1 MYYDKILLDKIFN
14 KTGIYITNKNECKLL
29 SQIIA
34 NEKIGYLSEST
45 LYRFF
50 LYPNGNHKPYKN
62 TLNILAQFCGYASW
76 DNFVIYCDS
85 VYLFTDAN
93 FLNKTFDTIISGF
106 VNQEKFSS
114 LIDVFESVSD
124 ENYKTKEYV
133 GLRTFISFQKTTSFS
148 TFVKKYGQH
157 DFVRNILFE
166 ALYDPFH
173 RIQGYTDS
181 IQNYLESTHPSDTN
195 YLQDYIFANAVLF
208 RYFYFNDILKA
219 KEIGKK
225 LYDFPISSNELDTIY
240 IFPKARYVAYKMWYL
255 HLNEAKKNTLI
266 DYLDEVYYFIENE
279 FNKSNLIIE
288 INIIFETFIEVV
300 QQLNLVQLEQKI
312 NVLYEMKIKSLNINN
327 LVLVRTLH
335 SNGLLN
341 ILN

>member
-76 DNFVIYCDS
+76 DNFVNYCDS
-85 VYLFTDAN
+85 VHLFTDAN
-93 FLNKTFDTIISGF
+93 FLNKTFDTIITDF
-106 VNQEKFSS
+106 INQEKFNS
-114 LIDVFESVSD
+114 LIDVFDSVSN

-148 TFVKKYGQH
+148 NFVKKYGQH
-157 DFVRNILFE
+157 DFVRNILLE

-181 IQNYLESTHPSDTN
+181 FQYYLKLTNPNDTN

-219 KEIGKK
+219 KEIGK
-225 LYDFPISSNELDTIY
+225 
-240 IFPKARYVAYKMWYL
+240 
-255 HLNEAKKNTLI
+255 
-266 DYLDEVYYFIENE
+266 
-279 FNKSNLIIE
+279 
-288 INIIFETFIEVV
+288 
-300 QQLNLVQLEQKI
+300 
-312 NVLYEMKIKSLNINN
+312 
-327 LVLVRTLH
+327 
-335 SNGLLN
+335 
-341 ILN
+341 

>member
-148 TFVKKYGQH
+148 TFVKKYGQY
-157 DFVRNILFE
+157 DFVRNILLE

-181 IQNYLESTHPSDTN
+181 FLYYLELTNPNYTN

-219 KEIGKK
+219 KEIGRK
-225 LYDFPISSNELDTIY
+225 LYDLPISSNELDTIY

-266 DYLDEVYYFIENE
+266 NYLDEVYYFIENE
-279 FNKSNLIIE
+279 FNKSNLVIE

-300 QQLNLVQLEQKI
+300 QQLNLVELEQKI

>member
-29 SQIIA
+29 SNIIA
-34 NEKIGYLSEST
+34 SEKIGYLSEST

-50 LYPNGNHKPYKN
+50 LSPNGKNKPYKN
-62 TLNILAQFCGYASW
+62 TLNILAKFCGYASW

-85 VYLFTDAN
+85 MHLFTDAN

-106 VNQEKFSS
+106 VNQEKFNS

-157 DFVRNILFE
+157 DFVRNILLE

-181 IQNYLESTHPSDTN
+181 FQYYLESTHPDDTN

-225 LYDFPISSNELDTIY
+225 LYDFPISSIEFDAIY

-255 HLNEAKKNTLI
+255 HLNEAKKNTII
-266 DYLDEVYYFIENE
+266 DYLDKVYYFIENE

-288 INIIFETFIEVV
+288 INIVYETFIEVV

-312 NVLYEMKIKSLNINN
+312 NTLYETKIKSLKISN
-327 LVLVRTLH
+327 LSSIKPMH
-335 SNGLLN
+335 SNG
-341 ILN
+341 ILNMLK

>member
-1 MYYDKILLDKIFN
+1 VN
-14 KTGIYITNKNECKLL
+14 
-29 SQIIA
+29 
-34 NEKIGYLSEST
+34 
-45 LYRFF
+45 
-50 LYPNGNHKPYKN
+50 
-62 TLNILAQFCGYASW
+62 
-76 DNFVIYCDS
+76 YCDS
-85 VYLFTDAN
+85 VHLFTDAN
-93 FLNKTFDTIISGF
+93 FLNKTFDTIITDF
-106 VNQEKFSS
+106 VNQAKFNT
-114 LIDVFESVSD
+114 LIDVFDSVSN

-157 DFVRNILFE
+157 DFVRNILLE
-166 ALYDPFH
+166 SLYDPFH

-181 IQNYLESTHPSDTN
+181 FQYYLELTNPNDTN

-208 RYFYFNDILKA
+208 RYFYFNDILQA

-225 LYDFPISSNELDTIY
+225 LYDLPISSNDLDTIY

-255 HLNEAKKNTLI
+255 HLNETKKNTLI

-288 INIIFETFIEVV
+288 INIVYETFIEVV

-312 NVLYEMKIKSLNINN
+312 NTLYDTKIKSLKISN
-327 LVLVRTLH
+327 LSTIKPMH

-341 ILN
+341 ILK

>member
-76 DNFVIYCDS
+76 DNFVNYCDS
-85 VYLFTDAN
+85 VHLFTDAN
-93 FLNKTFDTIISGF
+93 FLNKTFDTIITDF
-106 VNQEKFSS
+106 INQEKFNS
-114 LIDVFESVSD
+114 LIDVFDSVSH
-124 ENYKTKEYV
+124 ENYKTKEYI

-157 DFVRNILFE
+157 DFVRNILLE
-166 ALYDPFH
+166 SLYDPFH

-181 IQNYLESTHPSDTN
+181 FQYYLESTHPSDTN

-219 KEIGKK
+219 KEIGK
-225 LYDFPISSNELDTIY
+225 
-240 IFPKARYVAYKMWYL
+240 
-255 HLNEAKKNTLI
+255 
-266 DYLDEVYYFIENE
+266 
-279 FNKSNLIIE
+279 
-288 INIIFETFIEVV
+288 
-300 QQLNLVQLEQKI
+300 
-312 NVLYEMKIKSLNINN
+312 
-327 LVLVRTLH
+327 
-335 SNGLLN
+335 
-341 ILN
+341 

>member
-14 KTGIYITNKNECKLL
+14 KTGVYITNKNECKLL

-93 FLNKTFDTIISGF
+93 FLNKTFDTIITDF
-106 VNQEKFSS
+106 VNQEKFNS
-114 LIDVFESVSD
+114 LIDVFDSVSN

-133 GLRTFISFQKTTSFS
+133 GLRTFISFQKTISFS

-157 DFVRNILFE
+157 DFVRNILLE

-181 IQNYLESTHPSDTN
+181 FQYYLESTHPSNTN
-195 YLQDYIFANAVLF
+195 YLQDYIFANAVLL

-225 LYDFPISSNELDTIY
+225 LYDFPISSNEFDNIY
-240 IFPKARYVAYKMWYL
+240 IFPKARYVAYKIWYL
-255 HLNEAKKNTLI
+255 HLKEAKKNTLI

-279 FNKSNLIIE
+279 FNKSNLILE
-288 INIIFETFIEVV
+288 LNIVYETFIEVI
-300 QQLNLVQLEQKI
+300 QQLNLVRFEQKI
-312 NVLYEMKIKSLNINN
+312 NALYEMKIKSLNISN
-327 LVLVRTLH
+327 LALVKSLH

>member
-34 NEKIGYLSEST
+34 SEKKGYLSEST

-50 LYPNGNHKPYKN
+50 LSPNGKHKPYKN
-62 TLNILAQFCGYASW
+62 TLNILAQFCGYVSW
-76 DNFVIYCDS
+76 DNFVNYCDS
-85 VYLFTDAN
+85 VHLFTDAN
-93 FLNKTFDTIISGF
+93 FLNKTFDTIITDF
-106 VNQEKFSS
+106 VNQEKFNS
-114 LIDVFESVSD
+114 LIDVFDSVSH
-124 ENYKTKEYV
+124 ENYKTKEYL

-157 DFVRNILFE
+157 DLVRNILLE

-181 IQNYLESTHPSDTN
+181 FQYYLELTNPNDTN

-208 RYFYFNDILKA
+208 RYFYFNDMLKA

-225 LYDFPISSNELDTIY
+225 LYGFPINSNEFDAIY
-240 IFPKARYVAYKMWYL
+240 IFPKARYVAYKIWYL

-279 FNKSNLIIE
+279 FNKFNLIIE
-288 INIIFETFIEVV
+288 INIVYETFIEVV
-300 QQLNLVQLEQKI
+300 QKLNLVQLEQKI
-312 NVLYEMKIKSLNINN
+312 NTLYDTKIKSLNINN
-327 LVLVRTLH
+327 LALVRTLH

-341 ILN
+341 ILK

>member
-45 LYRFF
+45 LYRIF
-50 LYPNGNHKPYKN
+50 LNPNSNHKPYKN
-62 TLNILAQFCGYASW
+62 TLNILAQFCDYSSW
-76 DNFVIYCDS
+76 DAFVNYCDS
-85 VYLFTDAN
+85 VYLFTDPA
-93 FLNKTFDTIISGF
+93 FLNKTFDTIITDF
-106 VNQEKFSS
+106 VNQQKFNS
-114 LIDVFESVSD
+114 LIDVFDSVAH
-124 ENYKTKEYV
+124 ENYKTKEYI
-133 GLRTFISFQKTTSFS
+133 GLRSFMSFQKTTSFS
-148 TFVKKYGQH
+148 NFIKNYGTH
-157 DFVRNILFE
+157 DFVRNILLE

-181 IQNYLESTHPSDTN
+181 FQYYLESTHPSDTN

-225 LYDFPISSNELDTIY
+225 LYEFPMRSNEFDTIY

-255 HLNEAKKNTLI
+255 HLKEAKKNTLI

-279 FNKSNLIIE
+279 FNKSNLILE
-288 INIIFETFIEVV
+288 LNIVYETFIEVV
-300 QQLNLVQLEQKI
+300 QQLNLLQFEQKI
-312 NVLYEMKIKSLNINN
+312 NALYEMKLKSLNISN
-327 LVLVRTLH
+327 LVVIKSLH

-341 ILN
+341 ILK

>member
-14 KTGIYITNKNECKLL
+14 KTGVYITNKNECKLL
-29 SQIIA
+29 SNIIA
-34 NEKIGYLSEST
+34 SEKIGYLSEST

-50 LYPNGNHKPYKN
+50 LSPNSKHKPYKN
-62 TLNILAQFCGYASW
+62 TLNILAKFCGYASW
-76 DNFVIYCDS
+76 DNFVNYCDS
-85 VYLFTDAN
+85 VHLFTDAN

-106 VNQEKFSS
+106 VNQEKFNS
-114 LIDVFESVSD
+114 LIDVFDSVSD

-133 GLRTFISFQKTTSFS
+133 GLRTFISFQKNTSFS

-157 DFVRNILFE
+157 DFVRNILIE

-181 IQNYLESTHPSDTN
+181 FQYYLESTHPSDTN

-219 KEIGKK
+219 MDIGKK
-225 LYDFPISSNELDTIY
+225 LYEFPMSSNEFDTIY

-255 HLNEAKKNTLI
+255 HLKEAKKNTLI
-266 DYLDEVYYFIENE
+266 AYLDEVYYFIENE

-288 INIIFETFIEVV
+288 INIVYETFIEVV
-300 QQLNLVQLEQKI
+300 QQLNLVKLEEKI
-312 NVLYEMKIKSLNINN
+312 NTLYDTKIKSLKISN
-327 LVLVRTLH
+327 LLAIKPMH

-341 ILN
+341 ILK

>member
-14 KTGIYITNKNECKLL
+14 KTGIYVTIKNECKLL

-34 NEKIGYLSEST
+34 SEKKGYLSEST

-50 LYPNGNHKPYKN
+50 LSPNGKHKPYKN
-62 TLNILAQFCGYASW
+62 TLNILAQFCGYVSW
-76 DNFVIYCDS
+76 NDFVNYCDS
-85 VYLFTDAN
+85 VHLFTDAS
-93 FLNKTFDTIISGF
+93 FLNKTFDTIITDF
-106 VNQEKFSS
+106 VNKEKFNS
-114 LIDVFESVSD
+114 LIDVFESVTY

-133 GLRTFISFQKTTSFS
+133 GLRTFMSFQKTTSFS
-148 TFVKKYGQH
+148 NFVKKYGQH
-157 DFVRNILFE
+157 DFVRNILLE

-181 IQNYLESTHPSDTN
+181 FQYYLESTQPNNTN

-225 LYDFPISSNELDTIY
+225 LYDFPISSNEFDAIY
-240 IFPKARYVAYKMWYL
+240 IFPKARYVAYKIWYL
-255 HLNEAKKNTLI
+255 HLNETKKSILI
-266 DYLDEVYYFIENE
+266 TYSDEVYNFIENE
-279 FNKSNLIIE
+279 FKTTNLLVE
-288 INIIFETFIEVV
+288 INIVYETIIEVV
-300 QQLNLVQLEQKI
+300 QQLKLVQLEQKI
-312 NVLYEMKIKSLNINN
+312 NSLYETKIKSLKITN
-327 LVLVRTLH
+327 LSAIQPMQ

-341 ILN
+341 LLK

>member
-133 GLRTFISFQKTTSFS
+133 GLRTFISFQKNTSFS

-157 DFVRNILFE
+157 VFVRNILLE

-173 RIQGYTDS
+173 RIHGYTDS
-181 IQNYLESTHPSDTN
+181 FQYYLKLTNPNDTN

-225 LYDFPISSNELDTIY
+225 LYGLPISSNDLDTIY

-255 HLNEAKKNTLI
+255 HLNETKKNTLI

-288 INIIFETFIEVV
+288 INIVYETFIEVV

-312 NVLYEMKIKSLNINN
+312 NTLYDTKIKSLKISN
-327 LVLVRTLH
+327 LSTIKPMH